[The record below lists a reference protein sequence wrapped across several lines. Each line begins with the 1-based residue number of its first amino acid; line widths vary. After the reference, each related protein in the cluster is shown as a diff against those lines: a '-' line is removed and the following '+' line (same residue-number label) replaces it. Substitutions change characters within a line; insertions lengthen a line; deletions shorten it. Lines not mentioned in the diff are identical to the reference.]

1 MLISDILALAAEQW
15 PDREAVVYV
24 DYGKNI
30 RKAVTYSEFNAR
42 VNQTAH
48 ALLQRGIKKGDAVLH
63 FMPNRIEW
71 LETYFGIIRIG
82 AKVVPLNFRFTT
94 ADLVYA
100 VNVIEPKLAFVDES
114 LVDVLAP
121 AQSDFASIKDYIY
134 VTDEPDARAGNYEEF
149 IKDKP
154 ETPPGVNVA
163 MDDILGI
170 YFTSGTTG
178 LPKAI
183 VYPHS
188 SLFYSAV
195 SNGLTLRQPDKPNS
209 IIYCPFY
216 HTATFNFWLPLL
228 FKGGRATIL
237 NKFSPFDLLKVFE
250 EEKGTEVNIPMP
262 HCVDLVNAYKY
273 GHLDVS
279 KYDLSSW
286 ITINTG
292 SQPYP
297 PSLIV
302 DLQKMFPHVGVQ
314 HGFGMSEAGGA
325 SLTIVQPEEIITYS
339 NSVGRPNAMVNAAIL
354 DEDWNRLPPDTVGEL
369 AFKSLR
375 NMREYYNNPEAT
387 AATIKDGWL
396 RTGDYAKMDADG
408 YIYIVDRKKDVI
420 ISGGENVYPVEV
432 ENVLLTHP
440 KIKEVAVIGLPDER
454 WGECVTAVVV
464 LHAEEAL
471 TKEDLLAWCK
481 DNFPAYKRP
490 RRIEFGL
497 IPKSHTQK
505 VLKPELRKR
514 YA

>member
-1 MLISDILALAAEQW
+1 M
-15 PDREAVVYV
+15 
-24 DYGKNI
+24 DYTKNI
-30 RKAVTYSEFNAR
+30 RKAVTYHEFNAR
-42 VNQTAH
+42 VNQAAH

-94 ADLVYA
+94 DDLVYV
-100 VNVIEPKLAFVDES
+100 VNVIKPKLAFVDES
-114 LVDVLAP
+114 LLDVLAP
-121 AQSDFASIKDYIY
+121 AQSGFTSIKDYIHI
-134 VTDEPDARAGNYEEF
+134 TDNADNNGATYANF
-149 IKDKP
+149 IKGQP
-154 ETPPGVNVA
+154 VTAPNVSVS
-163 MDDILGI
+163 MDDVLGI

-195 SNGLTLRQPDKPNS
+195 SNGLSLYQPNVPNS

-228 FKGGRATIL
+228 FKGGKATIL
-237 NKFSPFDLLKVFE
+237 NKFTPKDLLRVFE
-250 EEKGTEVNIPMP
+250 EEQGSEVNIPMP
-262 HCVDLVNAYKY
+262 HCVDLVNAYKN
-273 GHLDVS
+273 GQLDVS

-286 ITINTG
+286 STINTG

-325 SLTIVQPEEIITYS
+325 ALTLVQPEEIVAYS

-354 DEDWNRLPPDTVGEL
+354 DDDWNRLPPDTVGEL
-369 AFKSLR
+369 AFKSPR
-375 NMREYYNNPEAT
+375 NMREYYQNLEAT
-387 AATIKDGWL
+387 AAAINDGWL

-432 ENVLLTHP
+432 ENALLTHP
-440 KIKEVAVIGLPDER
+440 QIKEVAVIGLPDER
-454 WGECVTAVVV
+454 WGECVTAVIVPREGAT
-464 LHAEEAL
+464 LTAEAV
-471 TKEDLLAWCK
+471 LAWCK
-481 DNFPAYKRP
+481 DNFPNYKRP
-490 RRIEFGL
+490 RRIEFGP